1 MTNNAVIWE
10 AAEMA
15 ADALGREYRTHQ
27 NKLEFECHLWALL
40 SYSCPVPILD
50 FTLLLET
57 QKHQLKTI
65 HFCHAQKCVA
75 VPKAV

>member
-1 MTNNAVIWE
+1 MGITLV
-10 AAEMA
+10 
-15 ADALGREYRTHQ
+15 Q
-27 NKLEFECHLWALL
+27 L
-40 SYSCPVPILD
+40 SSAYTLFYS
-50 FTLLLET
+50 TAGNT